1 MKNNA
6 NIVFLFLFIFFS
18 EFLSGQNPIEFK
30 DFLGIQEQSCKDE
43 VIESAIGLR
52 EKLTNNGSGVYI
64 ALANVYAPSV
74 YMNKVEGLNAMEKVT
89 LDHLN
94 SNHQNYIVYLAK
106 VNDENGSIDIKLH
119 FKLASDKYHNGCLDR
134 LDLVKN
140 HINKTLKDEVNKD
153 GVRIAD
159 IGCIVNKSMSEF
171 SEFLGSGCA
180 NNQEIIN
187 TWFLTNEFEN
197 IQLPGFTLDYGNPE
211 RGIQELISSS
221 RSFCSMIIDYT
232 QGELK
237 CEIGN
242 TGLVAMNEFLSGVQ
256 LPSSFRIIITDK
268 YIAPELLTQIED
280 QEYNSSEGPFCEAV
294 VWFHF
299 TEKFQGE
306 GDQVFIKVDRKDNA
320 ECYEGCFT
328 YEELKTK
335 YKSSS
340 PPFSNIKSI
349 DWRLYQYKD
358 QIIDIIKSGEGLGLD
373 FQNQQQLEY
382 YAGIVSGYTDAL
394 IDDIDFI
401 SLIMQMTYDFGSE
414 YAPWSI
420 IWWSETIIRVN
431 NKRNLYNAICEKW
444 DDTYEFWKSLSNNA
458 MVFMHPVTS
467 QTVINAM
474 FPTFVVIMD
483 RVFVQVLDGIK
494 DWRDKIIFKEGSF
507 EAGYAQGQLLTIL
520 IPGGALFKGISK
532 GTKVIRESKNVIGEL
547 TEHIAKQIDDDAA
560 KAIGEKIAIS
570 LPDLYKKLGPNTK
583 VWFKGNMPSWIIR
596 RLATMSD
603 EALVFF
609 EDAITRFPNLKSE
622 WINTPKMFTFAENLQ
637 KDWWAKY
644 GLGGLSK
651 RTNGGIT
658 TEMKKLIG
666 ETEVVTNG
674 IKTKLKQF
682 TIGDEAAGTIG
693 RAFDDEII
701 GRLKNSFGSGDFSNF
716 PPSVRT
722 SFQDAYNQGYKLVT
736 NEPRLSI
743 NGQNFDPDILFV
755 KTNVVQGITVTDIKY
770 IDVKYL
776 DDVPFNSGGQSAVKA
791 AVLANG
797 STTVVNTTN
806 ANLFDEIAQAAIPN
820 TSGNLTITSVEKL
833 SIQVSDLGIIIQ

>member
-74 YMNKVEGLNAMEKVT
+74 FMNKVEGLNAMEKVT

-507 EAGYAQGQLLTIL
+507 EAGYVQGQLLTIL
-520 IPGGALFKGISK
+520 IPGETLFKGLSK

-547 TEHIAKQIDDDAA
+547 TEHIVKQIDDDAA

-609 EDAITRFPNLKSE
+609 EDAITRFPNLKAE
-622 WINTPKMFTFAENLQ
+622 WITIPKMFNFVESLQ
-637 KDWWAKY
+637 KDWWAKFP
-644 GLGGLSK
+644 LRKKTMENGLSPETSK
-651 RTNGGIT
+651 LVDDFTFTHNGQT
-658 TEMKKLIG
+658 KKLGDLGPAPLGTIFDDIMESIVRSGWSTGNFQDLSQVVIQRLNSLKDEGYELVIKPKVSINGNTPEPDLLFIKKKPNG
-666 ETEVVTNG
+666 ELDFDNAIYIDNKYVETVNFTPPQQQIVNNVTSGSPAEVVTTQGFFTEGTFIEIPPNTP
-674 IKTKLKQF
+674 IKIKQVEIF
-682 TIGDEAAGTIG
+682 T
-693 RAFDDEII
+693 
-701 GRLKNSFGSGDFSNF
+701 
-716 PPSVRT
+716 T
-722 SFQDAYNQGYKLVT
+722 S
-736 NEPRLSI
+736 
-743 NGQNFDPDILFV
+743 
-755 KTNVVQGITVTDIKY
+755 
-770 IDVKYL
+770 L
-776 DDVPFNSGGQSAVKA
+776 DDTSMII
-791 AVLANG
+791 
-797 STTVVNTTN
+797 VNKK
-806 ANLFDEIAQAAIPN
+806 P
-820 TSGNLTITSVEKL
+820 
-833 SIQVSDLGIIIQ
+833 

>member
-30 DFLGIQEQSCKDE
+30 DFLGIEEQSCKDE

-358 QIIDIIKSGEGLGLD
+358 QIIDIIKSGEGLGLN
-373 FQNQQQLEY
+373 FENQQQLEY
-382 YAGIVSGYTDAL
+382 YAGIVSGFTDAL

-401 SLIMQMTYDFGSE
+401 SLIMQMTYDFGRE
-414 YAPWSI
+414 YAPWSVF
-420 IWWSETIIRVN
+420 WWSETIIRVN
-431 NKRNLYNAICEKW
+431 NRRNLYNAICEKW

-458 MVFMHPVTS
+458 MVFMHPFTS

-494 DWRDKIIFKEGSF
+494 DWRDKIIFKEGNF
-507 EAGYAQGQLLTIL
+507 EAGYVQGQLLTIL
-520 IPGGALFKGISK
+520 IPGEALFKGLSK

-547 TEHIAKQIDDDAA
+547 TEHIVKQIDDDAA

-583 VWFKGNMPSWIIR
+583 VWFKGNMTDAIKREIAKHIDDADFLSKLDYDLGHPKWSQEIKELISAKPADLTDKYKLIKDDPGNALEVAGENSEWADWSKKEFFKAKTLLGKQFEIDMLNRIKTRIGEEYAKLLTLVDDLGER
-596 RLATMSD
+596 RLLSQVQFCLPGFDPPCKKAG
-603 EALVFF
+603 EFF
-609 EDAITRFPNLKSE
+609 VADQVWVKFDANNNIVDMVIVDSK
-622 WINTPKMFTFAENLQ
+622 
-637 KDWWAKY
+637 
-644 GLGGLSK
+644 LSK
-651 RTNGGIT
+651 DTGFTTGQNAAKNHVGGKLSYKPNSPREFDIDYQRLPSDIT
-658 TEMKKLIG
+658 QGTEI
-666 ETEVVTNG
+666 E
-674 IKTKLKQF
+674 IK
-682 TIGDEAAGTIG
+682 
-693 RAFDDEII
+693 
-701 GRLKNSFGSGDFSNF
+701 SF
-716 PPSVRT
+716 
-722 SFQDAYNQGYKLVT
+722 YKLYGDG
-736 NEPRLSI
+736 
-743 NGQNFDPDILFV
+743 NGN
-755 KTNVVQGITVTDIKY
+755 Y
-770 IDVKYL
+770 
-776 DDVPFNSGGQSAVKA
+776 
-791 AVLANG
+791 
-797 STTVVNTTN
+797 
-806 ANLFDEIAQAAIPN
+806 
-820 TSGNLTITSVEKL
+820 
-833 SIQVSDLGIIIQ
+833 LGIQ